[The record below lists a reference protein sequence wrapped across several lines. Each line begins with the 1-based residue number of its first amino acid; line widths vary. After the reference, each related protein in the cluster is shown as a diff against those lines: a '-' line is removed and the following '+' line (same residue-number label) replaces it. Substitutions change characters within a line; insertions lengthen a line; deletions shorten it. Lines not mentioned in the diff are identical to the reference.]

1 MKKLAVALV
10 FSSILLSGCNVSPF
24 SPQNRPR
31 IRNNGGEIG
40 DMNNNQNGVMAEVMS
55 LKNRLDVLAHDVENL
70 QSGLIN
76 TNNRNFG
83 VQIFHG
89 EGGLAAGVVLIV
101 ALALLAVN
109 YKIKSDR
116 YRKTAEV
123 FGKHIKKFADGRL
136 EDELLV
142 AAMEKKV
149 ESDVY
154 KILKSY
160 STSNP

>member
-1 MKKLAVALV
+1 MKRFMAALIIGSFLA
-10 FSSILLSGCNVSPF
+10 SGCNLSPF
-24 SPQNRPR
+24 SPSNKPR

-40 DMNNNQNGVMAEVMS
+40 DIKNNQNGIMAEIGS
-55 LKNRLDVLAHDVENL
+55 IKNRLDILARDVENI

-89 EGGLAAGVVLIV
+89 EGGLAAGVVVVV
-101 ALALLAVN
+101 ALALMVVN

-116 YRKTAEV
+116 YKKTAEV
-123 FGKHIKKFADGRL
+123 FGDKIKKMADSRM

-142 AAMEKKV
+142 AAIEKKV
-149 ESDVY
+149 EADVY
-154 KILKSY
+154 KILKS
-160 STSNP
+160 